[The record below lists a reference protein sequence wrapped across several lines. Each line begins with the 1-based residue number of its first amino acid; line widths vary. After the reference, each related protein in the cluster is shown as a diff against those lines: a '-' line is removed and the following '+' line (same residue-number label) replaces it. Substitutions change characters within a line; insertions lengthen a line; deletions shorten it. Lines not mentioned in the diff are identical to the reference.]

1 MGTHAA
7 GRSIDSIIKSFRPKL
22 EPYEELYKHLHQNPE
37 LSLCEFETAKFIA
50 GHLSTYQPD
59 GYEIKQAIGGHGLAA
74 ILRNGHGPTILLRA
88 DTDALP
94 VAEKT
99 GLPYA
104 STKRMKDPSGVEH
117 PVMHACGHDMHMTSL
132 MAAAELLYAARK
144 LWNGTLVL
152 VFQPAEEKGKGAQ
165 AMVNDGLYTK
175 HNIPLPDI
183 VLGGHV
189 MPYKAGFVG
198 TRPGTMASSADSWK
212 ITLHGRGAHASQPH
226 VSCDPVVMAAH
237 TVVRLQTIVS
247 REINPQRPAVVT
259 VAAMKAGEAE
269 NVIPETAELKVDIRA
284 FDDES
289 RGKIINAVQRIV
301 KAESTASNAAKE
313 PDFDLLRR
321 FPILTND
328 EDVTARLSGS
338 MKSYFG
344 DSFQISPPLG
354 GSEDFGILAT
364 SIGKPSCFW
373 VYGGSDASLVD
384 RLEQEKRR
392 EDIPINHSAYF
403 APVIQPTL
411 TVAIDAYA
419 LAALTWLGN
428 LSS

>member
-1 MGTHAA
+1 MGRNLAD
-7 GRSIDSIIKSFRPKL
+7 RDINFVIKSHRPKL

-37 LSLCEFETAKFIA
+37 LSLCEIETAKFVA
-50 GHLSTYQPD
+50 GQLSKHQPD
-59 GYEIKQAIGGHGLAA
+59 GYEIRQAIGGYGVAA
-74 ILRNGHGPTILLRA
+74 ILKNGEGPIILLRG
-88 DTDALP
+88 DMDALP

-104 STKRMKDPSGVEH
+104 STKRMKDASGVEH

-132 MAAAELLYAARK
+132 LAAAELLYAARK
-144 LWNGTLVL
+144 LWSGTLVL

-175 HNIPLPDI
+175 HKIPLPDI

-189 MPYKAGFVG
+189 MPYRAGLVG
-198 TRPGTMASSADSWK
+198 AKPGVMASSADSWK

-247 REINPQRPAVVT
+247 REIDPQQPAVVT
-259 VAAMKAGEAE
+259 VAAIKAGEAE

-284 FDDES
+284 YDVES
-289 RGKIINAVQRIV
+289 REKIMNAVKRIV
-301 KAESTASNAAKE
+301 EAESSASNAVKK
-313 PDFDLLRR
+313 PDYDLLRT
-321 FPILTND
+321 FPILKND
-328 EDVTARLSGS
+328 ESVTNRLSES

-344 DSFQISPPLG
+344 DSFMISPPLG

-373 VYGGSDASLVD
+373 IYGGSDPSLID
-384 RLEQEKRR
+384 RLEREKRT

-411 TVAIDAYA
+411 TVAVDAYA

-428 LSS
+428 